1 MRANIL
7 TLVSALAL
15 ALSGAG
21 CLLQPL
27 SPEEAAEL
35 RAEVESMGL
44 GELDLD
50 FGPQDDSE
58 PGEPDC
64 APDSAPRVD
73 ETSSGSTVIDTSYR
87 AMGGSAKPDPTP
99 WVTATPDGKP
109 DPTPW
114 RTTGDGKPDP
124 TPWYPTSESGGG
136 GDETITL
143 YSNVE
148 GKPDPTPW

>member
-7 TLVSALAL
+7 TLVSALTL
-15 ALSGAG
+15 ALSSAG

-27 SPEEAAEL
+27 SSEEAAEL

-44 GELDLD
+44 GGLDLD
-50 FGPQDDSE
+50 YGVEEDFE
-58 PGEPDC
+58 PG
-64 APDSAPRVD
+64 APESARDS
-73 ETSSGSTVIDTSYR
+73 SSTVIDTSSR
-87 AMGGSAKPDPTP
+87 LMGGSVKPDPTP

-114 RTTGDGKPDP
+114 RTAGDNKPDP
-124 TPWYPTSESGGG
+124 TPWYPTSSTGTDSD
-136 GDETITL
+136 DETFSL
-143 YSNVE
+143 YSDVE